1 MCGISGFINPHKNK
15 IAEHIL
21 TDFGK
26 ALHHRGPDAVNYYYN
41 HYIGLTHNRL
51 SILDL
56 SENGNQ
62 PFEDASQ
69 VLIYNGEIYNYLE
82 LKKTY
87 LDSRGIS
94 FRSTSD
100 TEVLFYLLKFE
111 GVERTLALVKGMFA
125 FALYEKSSNRLT
137 LARDR
142 IGIKPLFYGKG
153 HDGTLFFASE
163 YKAIL
168 GVMQPRLDKVRA
180 LYSVFGILDKSRDYT
195 LFENIHHVPPGHYL
209 QITGEEIHLKSYF
222 KLSDLVDPSLYH
234 RLRSSSPKEVQEE
247 FHQLL
252 SGVVKAMLMSDA
264 PMGAFVS
271 GGIDSSLIAAMAVQH
286 QPIQL
291 FTANVVGKFSEVADA
306 RQLAAN
312 IGAPLA
318 EYEFKPE
325 YFIRD
330 LVRCTWHMEVPI
342 VVHTNAVPFSGVAQ
356 LARANQVKAVL
367 TGEGSDE
374 LFLGYPRLLT
384 RHYDQ
389 LIKGPYEVLNKIY
402 RTVPGLSRYVLKQSE
417 FQTAG
422 TLELLTQ
429 KFQRQLLREE
439 EMPYL
444 DHVPPK
450 ERQDQYLSFQM
461 MYEGIVALLW
471 RNDRM
476 GMISSIEARF
486 PFLDE
491 AVLQFALNL
500 PVKYKIGRT
509 SRFYNYKHPFLMD
522 KYIVRQAAQRYL
534 KDSLVYKKKNGF
546 PMYGYNYLRIDKNLF
561 HQGFLGELLDLNQKQ
576 LDYFVSNTD
585 RYVLAKF
592 FALEIWAKLFLQN
605 EKSEQVEETV
615 RRHTS
620 IAA

>member
-1 MCGISGFINPHKNK
+1 MCGISGFINPQFKK
-15 IAEHIL
+15 IPALVLEN
-21 TDFGK
+21 FGST
-26 ALHHRGPDAVNYYYN
+26 LHHRGPDSVNYYYN
-41 HYIGLTHNRL
+41 GHIGLTHNRL
-51 SILDL
+51 SILDI

-62 PFEDASQ
+62 PFEDDTQ

-87 LDSRGIS
+87 LDSRNII

-100 TEVLFYLLKFE
+100 TEVLFYLLKYE
-111 GVERTLALVKGMFA
+111 GLEKTLTLIKGMFA
-125 FALYEKSSNRLT
+125 FAFYEKGVNRLT

-142 IGIKPLFYGKG
+142 IGIKPLFYTQSE
-153 HDGTLFFASE
+153 DYTFFFASE
-163 YKAIL
+163 YKAVL
-168 GVMQPRLDKVRA
+168 SVVTPRIDKIRA
-180 LYSVFGILDKSRDYT
+180 LYSIVGILDKSRDYT
-195 LFENIHHVPPGHYL
+195 IFENIHHIPPGHYL
-209 QITGEEIHLKSYF
+209 QITAEDTQLKPYF
-222 KLSDLVDPSLYH
+222 KLSNLVDPSLYN
-234 RLRSSSPKEVQEE
+234 RLRTSSSKEVQEE

-252 SGVVKAMLMSDA
+252 SGVIKAMLMSDV

-271 GGIDSSLIAAMAVQH
+271 GGIDSSLIASIAMKY

-291 FTANVVGKFSEVADA
+291 FTANVVGKFSEVAGA

-312 IGAPLA
+312 LGAPLM
-318 EYEFKPE
+318 EYEFKSE

-356 LARANQVKAVL
+356 LARGNQVKAVL

-402 RTVPGLSRYVLKQSE
+402 RRVPGLSRYVLKQAE
-417 FQTAG
+417 LQAAG

-439 EMPYL
+439 EIPYL
-444 DHVPPK
+444 NHVPVK

-461 MYEGIVALLW
+461 LYEGIVALLW

-486 PFLDE
+486 PYLDE
-491 AVLQFALNL
+491 AVLKFALNL

-509 SRFYNYKHPFLMD
+509 SRFYN
-522 KYIVRQAAQRYL
+522 
-534 KDSLVYKKKNGF
+534 
-546 PMYGYNYLRIDKNLF
+546 
-561 HQGFLGELLDLNQKQ
+561 
-576 LDYFVSNTD
+576 
-585 RYVLAKF
+585 
-592 FALEIWAKLFLQN
+592 
-605 EKSEQVEETV
+605 
-615 RRHTS
+615 
-620 IAA
+620 